1 MNKMKINKYC
11 LWLNIVGCIGVA
23 IILLYDQTIGLRF
36 RIYGALMVSFTVM
49 FGCLLLSKKTKI
61 IKIDRITTKD
71 DWKKWIGLNI
81 IKRSNKPFKSGLK
94 IGIPLGME
102 LNPYSGKMAFKMDD
116 GSIVDCHQ
124 CKLVE

>member
-61 IKIDRITTKD
+61 IKIDRITTED
-71 DWKKWIGLNI
+71 DWEKWIGLNI
-81 IKRSNKPFKSGLK
+81 IKQPTPRFEKYKKMPEWNFRNKEFLFHVSPCKAAV
-94 IGIPLGME
+94 E
-102 LNPYSGKMAFKMDD
+102 
-116 GSIVDCHQ
+116 Q
-124 CKLVE
+124 CK